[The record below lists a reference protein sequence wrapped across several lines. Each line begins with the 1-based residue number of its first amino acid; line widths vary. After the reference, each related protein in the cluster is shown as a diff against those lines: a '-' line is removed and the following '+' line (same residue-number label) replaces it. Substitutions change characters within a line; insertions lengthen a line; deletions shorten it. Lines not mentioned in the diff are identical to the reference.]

1 VENGVSQE
9 KILKT
14 LVSLGLTQWDAKV
27 YILLAKRGP
36 IKARDAA
43 KALKISKQRLYP
55 IIKSLQSKGIVNST
69 LERPARFSVVP
80 FEKVLDSFLKAK
92 IEQTQRIQQ
101 NKDGL
106 LSDWQ
111 SITVAEST
119 SSPAKF
125 TVIEGRSYIYSKIQQ
140 MIQDTESHLSFV
152 ATVPSLARADQFGLF
167 DAAFNHPLK
176 SKIQFRFITEL
187 SEQNANALKALLKK
201 KPKAGFNIE
210 GKTPDLGLK
219 LCPRMVIRD
228 EEETV
233 FFIDPRKGEFA
244 SEQDDVCLWTNC
256 KSLVHAFLAMFED
269 LWRNATDIEKKIF
282 EIETGKP
289 TLKTHVISDAETA
302 HNKYHEAMRSA
313 KDEIIMM
320 TSSKG
325 LIACWKGIGLVRE
338 WTKRG
343 VSIKIMAPITSENLE
358 AAQQLLRCC
367 EVRHVPTG
375 YLGTTIVDGQH
386 LFQFKNPPPEEEKLR
401 AIPYFE
407 NTFYTNDFEY
417 VKKTKNM
424 LGDIW
429 KNAHIPSS
437 VTLESIIRPPAPQS
451 ATQDSVIPLLSKKIM
466 KQKSNINLIIKDK
479 KRLKTLTEKDVLNKF
494 IYSQKEKAKIGTKD
508 RIIMYA
514 STGQAI
520 IHPPEYFSLPDM
532 LIQALHIDKKSS
544 FGAEDAL
551 IISLWLATAKGHAY
565 VPVAVVQDH
574 PGTTEFWESWHKG
587 FPAQQNI
594 QLVKKDELQIRM
606 HCNTLFAGWTV
617 PIPLLPKPYSLPPSA
632 ILLEA
637 YGNVKTGAF
646 SYVTRSG
653 YKVKGELNGFEAFVT
668 LFHSSSKYTGPGTE
682 GVLHRELIGEMC
694 PP

>member
-1 VENGVSQE
+1 VSQE

-14 LVSLGLTQWDAKV
+14 LVNLGLTKLDAKV

-55 IIKSLQSKGIVNST
+55 IIKNLRSKGIVTST
-69 LERPARFSVVP
+69 LERPARFSAVQ

-92 IEQTQRIQQ
+92 MEQARRIQQ
-101 NKDGL
+101 NKDEL

-111 SITVAEST
+111 SIAIAESA

-125 TVIEGRSYIYSKIQQ
+125 TVIEGRPYVYSKIQQ
-140 MIQDTESHLSFV
+140 MIQDTREQLSFV

-167 DAAFNHPLK
+167 DAAFNHPSR
-176 SKIQFRFITEL
+176 SKVQFRFLTEL
-187 SEQNANALKALLKK
+187 SKQNANAMKALLKK

-233 FFIDPRKGEFA
+233 FFIDSRKGEFA
-244 SEQDDVCLWTNC
+244 SEEDDVCLWTNC

-269 LWRNATDIEKKIF
+269 LWRNATDIEKKIA

-289 TLKTHVISDAETA
+289 TPKTHIISDAETA
-302 HNKYHEAMRSA
+302 HKKYHEAMRSA

-325 LIACWKGIGLVRE
+325 LVACWKSISVARE

-358 AAQQLLRCC
+358 AAQQLLKCC

-407 NTFYTNDFEY
+407 NTFYTSDFEY

-424 LGDIW
+424 LYDIW
-429 KNAHIPSS
+429 KNARTPSS
-437 VTLESIIRPPAPQS
+437 ITLESVIRPPAPQS
-451 ATQDSVIPLLSKKIM
+451 VNRDSVIPLRSKKIM

-494 IYSQKEKAKIGTKD
+494 IYAQKETAKIGSKD
-508 RIIMYA
+508 RIIIYA

-520 IHPPEYFSLPDM
+520 IHPPDYFSLPDM
-532 LIQALHIDKKSS
+532 LIEALHIDKKSS

-551 IISLWLATAKGHAY
+551 VIYLWLDTAKGHAY
-565 VPVAVVQDH
+565 VPVAVVQDN
-574 PGTTEFWESWHKG
+574 PGNTEFWKSRNVG
-587 FPAQQNI
+587 FPAEENV

-617 PIPLLPKPYSLPPSA
+617 PIPLFPKPYRLPPAA

-637 YGNVKTGAF
+637 YGNVKTGTF
-646 SYVTRSG
+646 SYITRSG
-653 YKVKGELNGFEAFVT
+653 HKMKGELNGFEAFVT
-668 LFHSSSKYTGPGTE
+668 LFHSSAKYSGPGTE
-682 GVLHRELIGEMC
+682 GVLHRELIAEMY